1 MINKTSIAV
10 AALAAS
16 FALALFAARAD
27 DLSKYPDFRSQWNRA
42 DSAQFDPTKPAGNA
56 QKAPLTAEYQAI
68 FDATTADRVTGGL
81 AENWTASCLPGGM
94 PRAMIGY
101 EPIDFIVTPE
111 ITYVRLSYMHE
122 LRRIYT
128 DGRGFPATLKPT
140 FIGTSIGKWIDEN
153 GDGKYDVLEVETR
166 GFKGPRTYD
175 GAGIPF
181 HKDNQT
187 IVKERLY
194 LNKANRD
201 ILYNEIAVIDNALTR
216 PWVVKRTYKREPD
229 PIHSEYVCSEGNGQ
243 IVIGKENYMTSSDG
257 LLMPVRKDQPPPDLR
272 YFNTP
277 QN

>member
-1 MINKTSIAV
+1 MMTRTSIAIVTLTATFAV
-10 AALAAS
+10 AVSASAA
-16 FALALFAARAD
+16 D
-27 DLSKYPDFRSQWNRA
+27 ETKYPAFRSQWNRA
-42 DSAQFDPTKPAGNA
+42 DSAQFDPTKGAGNA
-56 QKAPLTAEYQAI
+56 QKAPLNTEYQAL
-68 FDATTADRVTGGL
+68 FDATTKDRMTGGL

-101 EPIDFIVTPE
+101 EPIDFIVTPD

-128 DGRGFPATLKPT
+128 DGRDWPEKLRPT
-140 FIGTSIGKWIDEN
+140 FIGTSIGKWVDED

-166 GFKGPRTYD
+166 SFKGPRTYD

-187 IVKERLY
+187 IVKERIY
-194 LNKANRD
+194 LNKTDPN
-201 ILYNEIAVIDNALTR
+201 ILHDEITVFDHALTR
-216 PWVVKRTYKREPD
+216 PWAVKRTYKREPE
-229 PIHSEYVCSEGNGQ
+229 PIHSEYVCTEGNGQ

-257 LLMPVRKDQPPPDLR
+257 LLMPVRKDQAAPDLR